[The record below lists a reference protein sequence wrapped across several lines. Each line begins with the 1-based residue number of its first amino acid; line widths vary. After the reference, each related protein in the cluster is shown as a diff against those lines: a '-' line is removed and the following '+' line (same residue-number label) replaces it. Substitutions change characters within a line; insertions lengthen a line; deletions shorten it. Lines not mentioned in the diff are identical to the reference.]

1 MQCYPDNNSSAS
13 KHQPV
18 KQQNQTGE
26 MKSTREPIWTIR
38 SGWRAS
44 YLILFTIQSVIAT
57 ALLIW
62 YQVTQLTTDTLIE
75 TILAIIQ
82 GIAWIG
88 VASATTSVTITEVI
102 NGIMVIGEW
111 MRERFVEPQKE
122 KQRQQGLEQGLQQGH
137 KQGLQQGHKQGL
149 QQGHK
154 QGLQQGLQQERKR
167 WTQWNQRRMEAEAK
181 GETFIEPTPDS
192 DNGVAE

>member
-1 MQCYPDNNSSAS
+1 
-13 KHQPV
+13 
-18 KQQNQTGE
+18 

-44 YLILFTIQSVIAT
+44 YLILFTIQSTIGT

-62 YQVTQLTTDTLIE
+62 YQVAELTTDTLIE

-88 VASATTSVTITEVI
+88 AASVTTSVTITEVI

-111 MRERFVEPQKE
+111 MRDRFVEPQKE
-122 KQRQQGLEQGLQQGH
+122 KQRQQGLEQGLE
-137 KQGLQQGHKQGL
+137 QGLK
-149 QQGHK
+149 
-154 QGLQQGLQQERKR
+154 QGLQQERKR

-181 GETFIEPTPDS
+181 GETFNEPIPDS

>member
-1 MQCYPDNNSSAS
+1 
-13 KHQPV
+13 
-18 KQQNQTGE
+18 

-44 YLILFTIQSVIAT
+44 YLILFTIQSTIAT

-62 YQVTQLTTDTLIE
+62 YQVTELTTDTLIE

-88 VASATTSVTITEVI
+88 AASVTTSVTITEVI

-111 MRERFVEPQKE
+111 MRDRFVEPQKE
-122 KQRQQGLEQGLQQGH
+122 KQRQEGLEQGLEQGL
-137 KQGLQQGHKQGL
+137 K
-149 QQGHK
+149 
-154 QGLQQGLQQERKR
+154 QGLQQERKR

-181 GETFIEPTPDS
+181 GETFNEPIPDS
-192 DNGVAE
+192 DNGGAE

>member
-1 MQCYPDNNSSAS
+1 
-13 KHQPV
+13 
-18 KQQNQTGE
+18 
-26 MKSTREPIWTIR
+26 MKTTREPIWTIR

-62 YQVTQLTTDTLIE
+62 YQVTQITNDTLSE

-111 MRERFVEPQKE
+111 MRDRFVEPQKE
-122 KQRQQGLEQGLQQGH
+122 KQRQEGLEQGL
-137 KQGLQQGHKQGL
+137 K
-149 QQGHK
+149 QGHK

-167 WTQWNQRRMEAEAK
+167 WTQWNQRRIEAEDK
-181 GETFIEPTPDS
+181 GERFNESPPDS
-192 DNGVAE
+192 GNGVAE

>member
-13 KHQPV
+13 KHQTV
-18 KQQNQTGE
+18 KQQNQTEE
-26 MKSTREPIWTIR
+26 MKTTREPIWTIR

-62 YQVTQLTTDTLIE
+62 YQVTQLTTDTFIE

-122 KQRQQGLEQGLQQGH
+122 KQRQQGLEQGLE
-137 KQGLQQGHKQGL
+137 QGLKR
-149 QQGHK
+149 GHK

>member
-1 MQCYPDNNSSAS
+1 
-13 KHQPV
+13 
-18 KQQNQTGE
+18 

-44 YLILFTIQSVIAT
+44 YLILFTIQSTIAT

-62 YQVTQLTTDTLIE
+62 YQVTELTTDTLIE

-88 VASATTSVTITEVI
+88 VASVTTSVTITEVI

-111 MRERFVEPQKE
+111 MRDRFVEPQKE
-122 KQRQQGLEQGLQQGH
+122 KQRQEGLEQGLEQGL
-137 KQGLQQGHKQGL
+137 K
-149 QQGHK
+149 
-154 QGLQQGLQQERKR
+154 QGLQQERKR

-181 GETFIEPTPDS
+181 GETFNEPIPDS